1 MSFTAEPDFNIFSRF
16 RYGWKPNHHPTF
28 DPGSG
33 FVVAHDVLEHRP
45 DDRDCIEHELM
56 AIGAGAYVKELDSNT
71 AWQGYIGNDAAAF
84 QVGKQIPE
92 PKAAPILEYEAERI
106 FAKGIEQFESR
117 AGVSDKSQ
125 RVLGWWRLGYEA
137 CKRRYEG
144 ISQQSLVEAHYWVM
158 KAADATR
165 ADARHGEQLMVE
177 TKIIETRIAPLLQVE
192 ITHLDNDGQVKFHET
207 KMF

>member
-1 MSFTAEPDFNIFSRF
+1 MSFTAEPNMEIFSRF
-16 RYGWKPNHHPTF
+16 RCGWKPNHHPTF

-56 AIGAGAYVKELDSNT
+56 AIGAGVYVKELDPSRG
-71 AWQGYIGNDAAAF
+71 WQNYIGKDAAAF
-84 QVGKQIPE
+84 QDGKQIPE
-92 PKAAPILEYEAERI
+92 PKAAPILEPEAERI
-106 FAKGIEQFESR
+106 FAKGIEQFEYR

-158 KAADATR
+158 KAVDATR

-177 TKIIETRIAPLLQVE
+177 THRIKTSSGWRLRVE
-192 ITHLDNDGQVKFHET
+192 MAHLDNDGHVKFHET
-207 KMF
+207 KQF